1 MPKERRAPPL
11 LKSLGRKFQ
20 GAGGRCGRVFQG
32 LQWEPCSQG
41 HGPDVLVSPLQPPGA
56 RCCSPPPCLGRAPGA
71 PLKTHLE
78 TPSDSCRRR
87 RLPTAGAG
95 GGCKGLSFSPL
106 GRLPPLAIGCDK
118 AELKNDAAGQ
128 TEVKLA
134 YDHTPH
140 SDEERSPSSL
150 SETARTPWP
159 FSQQVGSVQIQSVLL
174 IIRESTFVLF
184 QKVQF
189 QGHFFF
195 FSLEKRD

>member
-1 MPKERRAPPL
+1 MGALLTGPRSRCPRVPSAATRRAL
-11 LKSLGRKFQ
+11 
-20 GAGGRCGRVFQG
+20 
-32 LQWEPCSQG
+32 
-41 HGPDVLVSPLQPPGA
+41 LQPA
-56 RCCSPPPCLGRAPGA
+56 TCLGRAPGA

-174 IIRESTFVLF
+174 IIRESAFVLF

-195 FSLEKRD
+195 FLWKKETRKILSISLSSRCETN